1 MYRNIQG
8 SGLIEIVPGYAS
20 SPLRVSILFFCI
32 PNSPQGTLARV
43 AAVADGLMVD
53 NILCLLRWQ
62 VTFFFF
68 FAHRYHLFLSGWV
81 VCKISW
87 PLSQVIHLTQM
98 APECSAPWVL
108 EEDVTMLPLSNPVD
122 RWCALLIKMESPLW
136 GPEACWETDLVVF
149 HMAEWSAAQ
158 ECEDKY
164 STSLCIY

>member
-1 MYRNIQG
+1 MHLHHWE
-8 SGLIEIVPGYAS
+8 SVSCFSAS
-20 SPLRVSILFFCI
+20 QIPLRVHWLGWLQWLMAWWWTIFFVYW
-32 PNSPQGTLARV
+32 G
-43 AAVADGLMVD
+43 D
-53 NILCLLRWQ
+53 RWL
-62 VTFFFF
+62 FFF